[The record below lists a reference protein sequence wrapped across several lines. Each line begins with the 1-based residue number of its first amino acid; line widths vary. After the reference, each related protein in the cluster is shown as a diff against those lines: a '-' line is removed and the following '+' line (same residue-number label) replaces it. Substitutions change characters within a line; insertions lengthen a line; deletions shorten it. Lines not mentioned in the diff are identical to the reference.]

1 MSALLDHLWQSTLF
15 TGCATLLVLAL
26 RHNSAAI
33 RHGIWVAASVK
44 FLLPFSALTALATW
58 LMPVTPELA
67 APSLLALQ
75 PAAQPFA
82 ASAVTVEIPFLV
94 LAAPWAAGA
103 LAALWA
109 AGTLTICAVWLAQGL
124 HLAAAL
130 RRADPLALDLPVP
143 VPIPVKES
151 PLPIEPGLVGILRPV
166 ILLPRGI
173 AQALSAAEIDA
184 ILAHELAHWRRRDNL
199 LAAIHML
206 VTALFWFHPMV
217 WWIGARLNAEREN
230 ACDEAVLEQG
240 KSPQLY
246 AACILKVCRL
256 YLQSPLPCAAG
267 VAGANLRL
275 RVEAIMANRLAEA
288 LDGHRLLLLGLFFAV
303 TLMALPVAGVLA
315 TVPVQMRVQAM
326 ARQIAAA
333 VPRIAVTLPGD
344 APVARP
350 ASRRRTP
357 VTRPAIPA
365 AMPEIAPRP
374 VRAVPLTP
382 QPISIIQPVTLETP
396 EAAQPR
402 IVCRPPQ
409 AQTHTRLR
417 GPATCAPESQWAALK
432 AKGLDFAPDGR
443 TIITA
448 NAEKARSV
456 TPPPC
461 LGSVSGVGSTGLGN
475 LSSPCL

>member
-1 MSALLDHLWQSTLF
+1 MLLDHLWQSTLF
-15 TGCATLLVLAL
+15 AGCATLLVLAL

-44 FLLPFSALTALATW
+44 FLLPFSALTALAAW

-75 PAAQPFA
+75 PAARPFA
-82 ASAVTVEIPFLV
+82 ASAVTVEIPL
-94 LAAPWAAGA
+94 LG

-109 AGTLTICAVWLAQGL
+109 TGTLAICAVWLVQGL
-124 HLAAAL
+124 RLAAAR
-130 RRADPLALDLPVP
+130 RRANTLALDLPVP

-151 PLPIEPGLVGILRPV
+151 PLPVEPGLVGILRPM

-267 VAGANLRL
+267 VAGADLRR

-288 LDGHRLLLLGLFFAV
+288 LDGHRLLLLGLFFAA

-315 TVPVQMRVQAM
+315 TAPVPMRVQAI

-333 VPRIAVTLPGD
+333 VPRIAVTLPDD

-350 ASRRRTP
+350 ASRRP
-357 VTRPAIPA
+357 AHPPRPAVPA
-365 AMPEIAPRP
+365 AMPEIPPRP
-374 VRAVPLTP
+374 VRAVPLTAP
-382 QPISIIQPVTLETP
+382 PILIIQPAALEAP
-396 EAAQPR
+396 DAPQAR

-409 AQTHTRLR
+409 SQTHTRLR
-417 GPATCAPESQWAALK
+417 GPATCAPESQWVALK

-443 TIITA
+443 TIIA
-448 NAEKARSV
+448 ASAEKARSV

-461 LGSVSGVGSTGLGN
+461 LGSVWGVGSASDLGN